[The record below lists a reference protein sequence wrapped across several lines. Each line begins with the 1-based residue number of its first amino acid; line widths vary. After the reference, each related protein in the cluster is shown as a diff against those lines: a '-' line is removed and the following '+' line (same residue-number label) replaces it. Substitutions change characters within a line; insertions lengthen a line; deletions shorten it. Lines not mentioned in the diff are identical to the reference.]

1 MEMATRLLVIG
12 ADALDKD
19 LVLRWADEGVLPGF
33 RRLLETS
40 AWGVTEAPPGLFVGA
55 VWPSFWTATSPAR
68 HARYCFE
75 QLKPG
80 TYERVRIHPTD
91 TQAPAFW
98 RALSSAGKRVAIL
111 DVPKTYVESGLNG
124 LQVVDW
130 GTHDPDFEGPLTWP
144 EPFANEVLSRYG
156 RDEVGNCNA
165 HGRAGEYGKLRDQL
179 VARTRA
185 RGRMISDVIDKSD
198 WDAVVAVFSESHCVG
213 HQCWHLHDVSHPRHD
228 AAVAREVGSPMRDV
242 YRAIDAEIGRI
253 LDSVGPSTDVIVFGS
268 HGMRS
273 HFDATFL
280 LDEMLRRIERPRV
293 APSGP
298 RKRRPLAKRIWGRIP
313 APVRRVLAP
322 LKEPAKARLG
332 IEGPAARRCFAVP
345 NNDAYGA
352 VRVNLVG
359 REPAGRVRAEDL
371 DAFCRDLERD
381 LKSFVNLDT
390 GEPLVRGVMRAAD
403 FYRGP
408 NMEHLPDLI
417 IEWNRDTPVSRVHSE
432 KTGEI
437 VGTYTKCRTGDHSPF
452 GVFFARGARVK
463 PGPVRRSFSVMDY
476 GPTIADRLGV
486 PLADVDGHSFAGLF
500 DGSAVEPPAS
510 G

>member
-1 MEMATRLLVIG
+1 MATRLLVIG

-19 LVLRWADEGVLPGF
+19 LVLRWADEGVLPTF
-33 RRLLETS
+33 RHLLESS

-80 TYERVRIHPTD
+80 TYEKVRIHPGD

-98 RALSSAGKRVAIL
+98 DALSRAGKRVAIL
-111 DVPKTYVESGLNG
+111 DVPKTFVASGLNG
-124 LQVVDW
+124 VQVVDW
-130 GTHDPDFEGPLTWP
+130 GTHDPDFEGPITWP
-144 EPFANEVLSRYG
+144 EAFAREMLERYG
-156 RDEVGNCNA
+156 RDQVGNCNA
-165 HGRAGEYGKLRDQL
+165 HGRAGEYAKLRDQL
-179 VARTRA
+179 VARTNA
-185 RGRMISDVIDKSD
+185 RGRLISDVIDHGE

-213 HQCWHLHDVSHPRHD
+213 HQCWHLHDTSHPRHD
-228 AAVAREVGSPMRDV
+228 AATARDVGSPIRDV

-253 LDSVGPSTDVIVFGS
+253 IASLDPSTDVIVFGS

-280 LDEMLRRIERPRV
+280 LDEILRRIERPR
-293 APSGP
+293 PMSGASTAMGR
-298 RKRRPLAKRIWGRIP
+298 RKPFAARVWGRLP
-313 APVRRVLAP
+313 APARRLLSP
-322 LKEPAKARLG
+322 FKESAKVRLG
-332 IEGPAARRCFAVP
+332 VEGPAERRCFAVP

-359 REPAGRVRAEDL
+359 REPAGRVRAEEL
-371 DAFCRDLERD
+371 DAFCAQLETD

-390 GEPLVRGVMRAAD
+390 GEPLVRGVMRARE

-408 NMEHLPDLI
+408 NMDHLPDLI
-417 IEWNRDTPVSRVHSE
+417 IEWNRDTPVARVHSQ

-452 GVFFARGARVK
+452 GIFFARGAGVR
-463 PGPVRRSFSVMDY
+463 PGPVKRAFSVMDY

-486 PLADVDGHSFAGLF
+486 ALADVDGHSFADLF
-500 DGSAVEPPAS
+500 DGSRAA